1 VKQIIGDVFSDSRE
15 NGNSVLKFMI
25 FENEKKYLDP
35 EIWLS
40 KK

>member
-1 VKQIIGDVFSDSRE
+1 VKQTIGDVFPDPGE
-15 NGNSVLKFMI
+15 NNNCVLKFMI

-35 EIWLS
+35 ESWLS